1 MLVMFSQNICALF
14 SEYVLVFLQ
23 ASAGKYQIQTEK
35 AQSQLDKTQTDY
47 DRLQEKFERGQN
59 EIRKV
64 SPLATFL
71 PNYSFLSL
79 YRPQSR
85 KIKTSICCKIY
96 TAHHISVDFF
106 MLIREKSFFCLRLVL
121 DQKLFST
128 IGKETFLIMP
138 LLDRSGIFPWIKEFE
153 NS

>member
-1 MLVMFSQNICALF
+1 MLVMFSQNICAPY
-14 SEYVLVFLQ
+14 SEYVLVFFQ

-64 SPLATFL
+64 SHFVIFL

-79 YRPQSR
+79 YRP
-85 KIKTSICCKIY
+85 
-96 TAHHISVDFF
+96 
-106 MLIREKSFFCLRLVL
+106 
-121 DQKLFST
+121 
-128 IGKETFLIMP
+128 
-138 LLDRSGIFPWIKEFE
+138 
-153 NS
+153 

>member
-1 MLVMFSQNICALF
+1 MLVMFLQNICALF

-64 SPLATFL
+64 SHFVTFL
-71 PNYSFLSL
+71 PDHSFFITLQTLEQKNKNINLLQDIYSAPHLSRL
-79 YRPQSR
+79 FSL
-85 KIKTSICCKIY
+85 
-96 TAHHISVDFF
+96 
-106 MLIREKSFFCLRLVL
+106 MLIREIFFSVFRLML

-128 IGKETFLIMP
+128 VDERTF
-138 LLDRSGIFPWIKEFE
+138 FVHAFA
-153 NS
+153 